1 MFWDLLF
8 NKIYN
13 KLKNKFIILLNVVL
27 ILALSFILAGSFVY
41 SKTVA
46 MIVMGLGFCMI
57 LWERDPIMDFLK
69 NALLNNCS
77 KENQQ
82 TAMLKFNLSRRIVRC
97 ILATLVSLILLKV
110 DIFYIMML
118 LLALSLAYLNN
129 TMKLYK
135 MLSTNSNKIIIN
147 NIN

>member
-57 LWERDPIMDFLK
+57 LWGRDPIMDFLK

-135 MLSTNSNKIIIN
+135 MLSTK
-147 NIN
+147 